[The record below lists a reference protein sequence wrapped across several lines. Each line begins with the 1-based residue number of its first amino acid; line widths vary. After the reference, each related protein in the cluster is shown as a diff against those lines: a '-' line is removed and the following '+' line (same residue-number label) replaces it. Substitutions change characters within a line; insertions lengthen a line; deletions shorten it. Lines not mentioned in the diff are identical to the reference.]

1 MIANQTDIVCWTR
14 EISFKVFLFNLLDS
28 YIALCFNVTR
38 SIEVRNKKISVERNR
53 DTKKEEE
60 PPKSLKV
67 VAETMAGFVYR
78 DAKVAL
84 FDRECIK
91 TWVFPRKT
99 SIDFLPLPSIVI
111 HFNRSHVVSRAC

>member
-67 VAETMAGFVYR
+67 VAETMAGFV
-78 DAKVAL
+78 
-84 FDRECIK
+84 
-91 TWVFPRKT
+91 
-99 SIDFLPLPSIVI
+99 
-111 HFNRSHVVSRAC
+111 